1 MHPSDRHQAWGHVRG
16 IERLSLCDWPG
27 RACAVLFTGGC
38 NLRCPT
44 CHNAEMAWA
53 PGRLPALDRD
63 EVLGLLSRRARWLDG
78 ITVTGGEPTLV
89 PGLAALL
96 ADLADLGLPVKL
108 DTNGMRPA
116 VVRSLLGAGLVQ
128 TFAVDVKG
136 PYHKYPELTGGG
148 VDAATA
154 RAGLE
159 AIFRMAAQAP
169 GAFYFRTT
177 RVPLLDAGDMDTIRG
192 LLPAGF
198 TLVEQ
203 KYVAPQR
210 RTDAQT
216 DSQARQLPGDLVP
229 GPHCPSHIQGPQGQR
244 HQGSHSLQA
253 AGA

>member
-1 MHPSDRHQAWGHVRG
+1 MHSFGHHAWSHVRG

-27 RACAVLFTGGC
+27 HAAAVLFTGGC

-53 PGRLPALDRD
+53 PGRLPALDRG
-63 EVLGLLSRRARWLDG
+63 EVLGLLSRRAKWLDG

-89 PGLAALL
+89 PGLMDLL
-96 ADLADLGLPVKL
+96 TDLADLGLPVKL
-108 DTNGMRPA
+108 DTNGMRPG
-116 VVRSLLGAGLVQ
+116 VVRSLLAAGLVR

-136 PYHKYPELTGGG
+136 PYAKYPALTGDG

-154 RAGLE
+154 RTNLE

-177 RVPLLDAGDMDTIRG
+177 RVPMLQDEDMDTIRG

-229 GPHCPSHIQGPQGQR
+229 GTYRPGHIQGAQGQR
-244 HQGSHSLQA
+244 HQGSHPLQA